1 MSWDFLIYL
10 LRRCG
15 FSRQWCNWI
24 WYCISTVRFSI
35 LVNGSPQGFF
45 ASSRGIRQGDPLSPL
60 LFVIV
65 METLSSLMDRVITG
79 GYISGFSVGPME
91 GNALMVSHLLF
102 ADDTL
107 IFCNADQCQLEY
119 LWYAFTWFK
128 AASGLKI
135 NLSKSEMVPVDTVPH
150 IGDLVEILAV
160 KFLLFP

>member
-1 MSWDFLIYL
+1 
-10 LRRCG
+10 
-15 FSRQWCNWI
+15 
-24 WYCISTVRFSI
+24 
-35 LVNGSPQGFF
+35 
-45 ASSRGIRQGDPLSPL
+45 
-60 LFVIV
+60 
-65 METLSSLMDRVITG
+65 MDRVITG

-119 LWYAFTWFK
+119 LRYVFTWFK

-135 NLSKSEMVPVDTVPH
+135 NLSKSEMVPVGIVPH
-150 IGDLVEILAV
+150 IGDIVEILAV